1 MTLILILILW
11 LCLSLILSCLV
22 VQTVILILSMR
33 HTLEEEVPAASPV
46 FMHSVVLYIPP
57 IMH

>member
-1 MTLILILILW
+1 MTLILILGLF
-11 LCLSLILSCLV
+11 LALILSRLM

-33 HTLEEEVPAASPV
+33 RALEEEVPAASPV
-46 FMHSVVLYIPP
+46 FMHAVVLYIPP